1 MPHTAIRKIR
11 TAQQAKDRS
20 HRVEVARAALGAG
33 TKVSS
38 WAGRESQVLEEKDYP
53 DGQFQSF
60 GDLMVALNSLI

>member
-1 MPHTAIRKIR
+1 MAHKVANAVVPAMGHA
-11 TAQQAKDRS
+11 A

-38 WAGRESQVLEEKDYP
+38 WAGRESQILEEKDYP

-60 GDLMVALNSLI
+60 GDLIIVALNSLI

>member
-1 MPHTAIRKIR
+1 VNNR
-11 TAQQAKDRS
+11 RS
-20 HRVEVARAALGAG
+20 HRVEVARAASGAG

-60 GDLMVALNSLI
+60 GDLIMVALNSLI